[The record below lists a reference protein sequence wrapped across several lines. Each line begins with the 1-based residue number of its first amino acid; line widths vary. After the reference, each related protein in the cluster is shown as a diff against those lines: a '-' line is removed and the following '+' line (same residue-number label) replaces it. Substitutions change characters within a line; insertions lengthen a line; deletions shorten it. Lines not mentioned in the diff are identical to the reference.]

1 MPLVTTRQRYYLF
14 VTNKD
19 LFLKSFIPIIILLGG
34 IDRRRWS
41 GWAGWPGWYC
51 NVIMLLQLTE
61 EADKQDHAKSSSHL
75 IISES
80 YL

>member
-1 MPLVTTRQRYYLF
+1 MPVVTNRQRYCLF

-19 LFLKSFIPIIILLGG
+19 LFLKSFILIIIILGG

-41 GWAGWPGWYC
+41 GWAGLPGWYC
-51 NVIMLLQLTE
+51 NVIMLLHLTE
-61 EADKQDHAKSSSHL
+61 EGDKQDHAKSSSHL